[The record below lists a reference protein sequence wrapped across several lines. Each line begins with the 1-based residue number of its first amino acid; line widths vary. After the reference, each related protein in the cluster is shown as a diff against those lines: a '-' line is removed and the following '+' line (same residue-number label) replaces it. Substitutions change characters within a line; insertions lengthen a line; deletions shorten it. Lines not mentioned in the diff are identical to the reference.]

1 MGTLVLFSDFT
12 ENDNIDF
19 KNSVRKLFL
28 DKKYILT
35 YIASMTDI
43 ELKYYKM
50 NKESLSEYGDFEFH
64 YLDIDEFYNP
74 DNIEELFKSDVIYL
88 SGGNTYYFLN
98 NLKKRNL
105 IDRLRVY
112 VQNGGCIF
120 GLSAGAIMMSK
131 DIGVSQFG
139 DENIAGLTDLSSL
152 DLVEFDFMP
161 HWNQDSSY
169 LNDLKEY
176 TKNTERTCYVC
187 NDGDGIIVKDNEIKF
202 YGNIKII
209 ESGRFNDISERKLQL
224 L

>member
-19 KNSVRKLFL
+19 KNSVRKLFSN
-28 DKKYILT
+28 KKYILT
-35 YIASMTDI
+35 YVRSRTDT

-50 NKESLSEYGDFEFH
+50 NKESLCEYGNFEFH

-98 NLKKRNL
+98 NLKRRNL
-105 IDRLRVY
+105 INRLRMY
-112 VQNGGCIF
+112 VENGGCIF
-120 GLSAGAIMMSK
+120 GLSAGAIMMSR
-131 DIGVSQFG
+131 DIAVSQFG
-139 DENIAGLTDLSSL
+139 DENIVELTDLSSL
-152 DLVEFDFMP
+152 DLVDFDFMP

-176 TKNTERTCYVC
+176 TKNTRRTCYIC
-187 NDGDGIIVKDNEIKF
+187 NDGDGIIVKDNETKF

-209 ESGRFNDISERKLQL
+209 ENGTVNDISASQMMI
-224 L
+224 